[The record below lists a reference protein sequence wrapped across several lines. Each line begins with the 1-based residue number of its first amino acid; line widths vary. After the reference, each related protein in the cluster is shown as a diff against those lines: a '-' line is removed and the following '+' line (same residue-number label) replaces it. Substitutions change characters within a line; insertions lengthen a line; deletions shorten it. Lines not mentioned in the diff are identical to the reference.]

1 MIIFIVIL
9 WFTLNINFNKDKIK
23 YFLYENHNNKEK
35 KVLLSIDKTFHNID
49 ISFLEKIKGEEGNT
63 YFINNKFNL
72 AGEFFLK

>member
-1 MIIFIVIL
+1 MKIVL
-9 WFTLNINFNKDKIK
+9 VKK
-23 YFLYENHNNKEK
+23 K